1 MERNKVD
8 AFLVCVGCEYY
19 SDPEKY
25 LQVGDLVNITSN
37 YSVLKDGKQMGS
49 IALQDKYYDKA
60 VDLLDIMT
68 SQNTLRLYGD
78 EYAIFERADMAKY
91 FGVGA
96 DIKGIVQ
103 YSDDRTALLYVGTFD
118 EEELF
123 PEVES
128 ECEYDCDDEE
138 AEALYT
144 LTEKA
149 LQYLRNIATECERK
163 EEEETM
169 NNVFGNLGFGK
180 LSDSRFSLSMNGI
193 AVRQSNTGKYVVYN
207 KENNEFVDATD
218 LLFNI
223 KDALFVLPAMEIKA
237 GDTVLHE
244 GKPYFIVDTTNEIKA
259 VSYED
264 CTQTVLI
271 PKTTMFGLKYF
282 TKVFSMFGDNF
293 ASTGELFNNPM
304 MLMALI
310 NGDSNND
317 TSKLLLLSSLA
328 KGDIA
333 SNPMLMATLLKG
345 DGKLDLSTVMM
356 MSMMNGNNNPF
367 APKKSKTTN
376 KE

>member
-1 MERNKVD
+1 M
-8 AFLVCVGCEYY
+8 Y
-19 SDPEKY
+19 
-25 LQVGDLVNITSN
+25 
-37 YSVLKDGKQMGS
+37 
-49 IALQDKYYDKA
+49 
-60 VDLLDIMT
+60 
-68 SQNTLRLYGD
+68 
-78 EYAIFERADMAKY
+78 
-91 FGVGA
+91 
-96 DIKGIVQ
+96 
-103 YSDDRTALLYVGTFD
+103 
-118 EEELF
+118 
-123 PEVES
+123 
-128 ECEYDCDDEE
+128 
-138 AEALYT
+138 
-144 LTEKA
+144 
-149 LQYLRNIATECERK
+149 
-163 EEEETM
+163 
-169 NNVFGNLGFGK
+169 
-180 LSDSRFSLSMNGI
+180 
-193 AVRQSNTGKYVVYN
+193 
-207 KENNEFVDATD
+207 

-293 ASTGELFNNPM
+293 ASTGELFSNPM

-310 NGDSNND
+310 NGDANND
-317 TSKLLLLSSLA
+317 TSKLLLLSSLS

-367 APKKSKTTN
+367 TPKKNKTAN

>member
-19 SDPEKY
+19 SNPEEY
-25 LQVGDLVNITSN
+25 LQVGDYVCITSRN
-37 YSVLKDGKQMGS
+37 TVLKNGKQMGS
-49 IALQDKYYDKA
+49 IALQDKYYDRA
-60 VDLLDIMT
+60 VDLLDMMT
-68 SQNTLRLYGD
+68 SQNTLQLKGD
-78 EYAIFERADMAKY
+78 EYAILERADIIKY
-91 FGVGA
+91 FGASV
-96 DIKGIVQ
+96 DIEGIVQ
-103 YSDDRTALLYVGTFD
+103 YCDDKMALLYVGTFD

-123 PEVES
+123 PEVE
-128 ECEYDCDDEE
+128 CDCDDGIKEDE
-138 AEALYT
+138 VYA
-144 LTEKA
+144 LTERA
-149 LQYLRNIATECERK
+149 LQMLRNITVDVDCKRK
-163 EEEETM
+163 EEEKTM

-207 KENNEFVDATD
+207 RENNEFVDATD

-244 GKPYFIVDTTNEIKA
+244 GKPYFIIDTTNEIKA

-293 ASTGELFNNPM
+293 ASTGELFSNPM

-310 NGDSNND
+310 NGDSNSD
-317 TSKLLLLSSLA
+317 TSKLLLLSSLS
-328 KGDIA
+328 KGDMA
-333 SNPMLMATLLKG
+333 NNPMLMATLLKG
-345 DGKLDLSTVMM
+345 DGKLDLSTIMM

-367 APKKSKTTN
+367 TPKKNKTAN